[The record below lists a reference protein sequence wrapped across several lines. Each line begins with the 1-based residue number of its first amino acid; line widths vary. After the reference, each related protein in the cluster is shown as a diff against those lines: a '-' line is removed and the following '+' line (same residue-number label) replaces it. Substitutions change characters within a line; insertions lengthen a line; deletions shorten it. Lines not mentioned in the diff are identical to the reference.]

1 MAYCTRLTSGGGAR
15 STSNRRG
22 APHYSPAR
30 TLNIYY
36 ATAGLKNIQALQF
49 FFKLPISLQ
58 SRSTEH
64 GSPYVHHVWVDP
76 DARGRGLSRVL
87 FDAYR
92 SGVSPD
98 LVVAGPFTSGGLAAA
113 RRAGATLVD

>member
-1 MAYCTRLTSGGGAR
+1 VGERAVREEGIQITLLSAVGPEPWRLVFTRGRNVGGASGGR
-15 STSNRRG
+15 ILI
-22 APHYSPAR
+22 
-30 TLNIYY
+30 TLGGVEDPL
-36 ATAGLKNIQALQF
+36 AGLAW
-49 FFKLPISLQ
+49 
-58 SRSTEH
+58 STEH